1 MRSIISIATLLFGIG
16 LMLAGNGLVGTL
28 LGVRGSIEGFSA
40 SVLGLVMAGY
50 FSGFVAGT
58 FVVPRLIRGAGY
70 VRTFAALASMC
81 SVTVLL
87 HGLYPDPV
95 VWFVARAAAGI
106 CIVGI
111 YIVIESWLNEQTTNE
126 QRGHIFSAYMT
137 TTLVGLGVGQLLLQ
151 TGDVTT
157 LQLFALGSVLMSIGL
172 VPVAFTRVP
181 EPPLVEAHRLGLRK
195 LYQASPL
202 GVVGA
207 LFAGVGTGA
216 FWGLA
221 PVMAGGIGLD
231 PAGISVFMALSI
243 LGGAL
248 VMWPIG
254 YLSDRLDRRK
264 VLAWVCLVTGFA
276 ALGGLWLITW
286 DARLI
291 KVAGFLYGATGFSM
305 YSLSAAHTNDHINAE
320 HMLEATSSLQLLYG
334 SGAIVGPL
342 TAGFLMQSF
351 GPTVLLAFMG
361 ASALLPFGFACWR
374 MWVRPPVPLDEQGD
388 WVPQFATSPA
398 ALEMYPEI
406 EEEDGSETES
416 TEGSADETR

>member
-1 MRSIISIATLLFGIG
+1 MRSIISVATLLFGIG
-16 LMLAGNGLVGTL
+16 LMLAGNGLIGTL
-28 LGVRGSIEGFSA
+28 LGVRGSIEGFSS
-40 SVLGLVMAGY
+40 SVLGLIMAGY

-58 FVVPRLIRGAGY
+58 FIVPRLIRGAGY
-70 VRTFAALASMC
+70 VRTFAALASIC

-87 HGLYPDPV
+87 HGLYPNPL
-95 VWFVARAAAGI
+95 VWFVARAAAGV

-111 YIVIESWLNEQTTNE
+111 YIVIESWLNEQTGNE

-151 TGDVTT
+151 AGDVTT

-172 VPVAFTRVP
+172 VPVAFTRVQ

-195 LYQASPL
+195 LYETSPL

-221 PVMAGGIGLD
+221 PVMAAAIGLN
-231 PAGISVFMALSI
+231 PPGISGFMALSI
-243 LGGAL
+243 FGGAL

-254 YLSDRLDRRK
+254 FLSDRLDRRK
-264 VLAWVCLVTGFA
+264 VLAGVCLITSIA
-276 ALGGLWLITW
+276 ALGGLWLISL

-291 KVAGFLYGATGFSM
+291 LAAGFLYGATGFSI
-305 YSLSAAHTNDHINAE
+305 YSLSAAHTNDHINTE

-334 SGAIVGPL
+334 SGAIMGPL
-342 TAGFLMQSF
+342 IAGFLMQWL
-351 GPTVLLAFMG
+351 GPTILLGFMG
-361 ASALLPFGFACWR
+361 VSALLPSLFALWR
-374 MWVRPPVPLDEQGD
+374 MWMRPAVPLDEQGD

-398 ALEMYPEI
+398 ALEMYPEEED
-406 EEEDGSETES
+406 EEEAATEDPVKP
-416 TEGSADETR
+416 A